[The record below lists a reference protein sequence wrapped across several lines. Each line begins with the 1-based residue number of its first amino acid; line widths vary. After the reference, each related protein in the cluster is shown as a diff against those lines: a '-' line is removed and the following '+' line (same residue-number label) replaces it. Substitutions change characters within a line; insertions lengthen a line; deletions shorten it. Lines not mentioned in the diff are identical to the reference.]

1 MYGMVTIERHIIEQE
16 RDQPGASGM
25 LSELLYDIALSCKI
39 IQREVT
45 RAGLIE
51 LLGKTGDI
59 NIQGETVAKL
69 DEYANDVLV
78 RTLSQGQRVCLIGSE
93 EVDDMIV
100 PAESATV
107 GKYVVAFDPLDG
119 SSNIDANVSIGT
131 IFSIFRR
138 RSPLGGQPTREDLL
152 QPGNE
157 LVAAGYVVYG
167 SSTML
172 VYTTKGGTVNGFTY
186 DPSVG
191 EFLRSHIA
199 IRTPDRGHIYSVN
212 EGNTESWE
220 PGVEDFVKRLKH
232 ADPDLGR
239 PYTSRYIGSLV
250 ADFHRNLLY
259 GGVFLYPRSMSGGRK
274 GRGKLRLLYEAMP
287 LAMVA
292 VNAGGAA
299 HSGDQPVLDIVPTE
313 LHQRTPL
320 FIGSR
325 LDVEEV
331 LACMQAAN
339 SKR

>member
-1 MYGMVTIERHIIEQE
+1 MDGMVTIERHIIEQE
-16 RDQPGASGM
+16 REKGGASGM
-25 LSELLYDIALSCKI
+25 LSELLYDIALACKI

-78 RTLSQGQRVCLIGSE
+78 RTLSHGQRVCLIGSE
-93 EVDDMIV
+93 EVDDMII
-100 PAESATV
+100 PKESATV
-107 GKYVVAFDPLDG
+107 GKYVVLFDPLDG

-131 IFSIFRR
+131 IFSIFQR
-138 RSPLGGQPTREDLL
+138 RSPLGSQPDRGDLL
-152 QPGNE
+152 QPGSQ

-172 VYTTKGGTVNGFTY
+172 VYTTRNGSVDGFTY

-191 EFLRSHIA
+191 EFLRSHRR
-199 IRTPDRGHIYSVN
+199 IRTPERGKIYSVN
-212 EGNTESWE
+212 EGYTAWWE
-220 PGVEDFVKRLKH
+220 QGIRDFVADLKVV
-232 ADPDLGR
+232 DKERGR

-259 GGVFLYPRSMSGGRK
+259 GGVFLYPRTWVDGKK
-274 GRGKLRLLYEAMP
+274 GKGKLRLLYEAMP

-299 HSGDQPVLDIVPTE
+299 HSDDGPILEIQPTE

-320 FIGSR
+320 FIGSK
-325 LDVEEV
+325 LDVQDV
-331 LACMQAAN
+331 LASMDPTLVG
-339 SKR
+339 